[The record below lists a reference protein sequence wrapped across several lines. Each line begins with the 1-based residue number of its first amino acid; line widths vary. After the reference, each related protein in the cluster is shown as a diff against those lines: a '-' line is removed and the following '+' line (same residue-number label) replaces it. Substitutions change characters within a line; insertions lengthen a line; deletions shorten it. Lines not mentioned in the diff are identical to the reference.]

1 MHPQNSRRKTLLS
14 SFTGL
19 QKYYPD
25 VIKTDIVRIK
35 FHFLSFIEDKNM
47 ATIIRQSYIDK
58 IERYLGKE
66 TIIVLVGQRRV
77 GKSCM
82 MKMIRDR
89 KIADDGI
96 THLHLRKFLTEGL

>member
-1 MHPQNSRRKTLLS
+1 
-14 SFTGL
+14 
-19 QKYYPD
+19 
-25 VIKTDIVRIK
+25 
-35 FHFLSFIEDKNM
+35 M

-58 IERYLGKE
+58 IERFLGKE

-89 KIADDGI
+89 KISDSSNNIIYIDKEKREFNHIQTYQDLNEYIGQHFYSDKHNYI
-96 THLHLRKFLTEGL
+96 LI

>member
-1 MHPQNSRRKTLLS
+1 M
-14 SFTGL
+14 
-19 QKYYPD
+19 QK
-25 VIKTDIVRIK
+25 I
-35 FHFLSFIEDKNM
+35 SFIKDKNM

-58 IERYLGKE
+58 IEKYLGKE

-89 KIADDGI
+89 KTKMRPHNTDA
-96 THLHLRKFLTEGL
+96 FLFL

>member
-1 MHPQNSRRKTLLS
+1 
-14 SFTGL
+14 
-19 QKYYPD
+19 
-25 VIKTDIVRIK
+25 
-35 FHFLSFIEDKNM
+35 M

-66 TIIVLVGQRRV
+66 TIIVLVGQRV

-89 KIADDGI
+89 KI
-96 THLHLRKFLTEGL
+96 

>member
-1 MHPQNSRRKTLLS
+1 
-14 SFTGL
+14 
-19 QKYYPD
+19 
-25 VIKTDIVRIK
+25 
-35 FHFLSFIEDKNM
+35 M

-58 IERYLGKE
+58 IERFLGKE

-89 KIADDGI
+89 KISDSSNNIIYIDKEKREFDHIQTYQDLNEYIGQHFYSDKHNYI
-96 THLHLRKFLTEGL
+96 PQIRN

>member
-1 MHPQNSRRKTLLS
+1 
-14 SFTGL
+14 
-19 QKYYPD
+19 
-25 VIKTDIVRIK
+25 
-35 FHFLSFIEDKNM
+35 M

-58 IERYLGKE
+58 IEKYLGKE

-89 KIADDGI
+89 KKAFYCISLPRNTNIFSIGKGYA
-96 THLHLRKFLTEGL
+96 RK

>member
-1 MHPQNSRRKTLLS
+1 M
-14 SFTGL
+14 
-19 QKYYPD
+19 QK
-25 VIKTDIVRIK
+25 I
-35 FHFLSFIEDKNM
+35 SFISDKNM

-58 IERYLGKE
+58 IEKYLGKE

-89 KIADDGI
+89 KKADDCNNIIFIDKEKREFDNIQTYRGCN
-96 THLHLRKFLTEGL
+96 LNCVKACS